1 MIGKISRI
9 IHSLSR
15 TERQILIGAAL
26 IFIAASIFW
35 GVFVFVA
42 KTELKPA
49 AGGSYIEGLI
59 DQPTAVNPVIAAGE
73 ADRDLTELLFADL
86 FDLIEKYSVSDD
98 QRIWTFDLKPDMV
111 WSDGEPITAGD
122 FIFTLELIQNPET
135 RSPLFATWQGVVG
148 ERISERQFRFLLK
161 TPYAFFMDNLK
172 VFKPIPQHI
181 FEKIPAANIRLS
193 NYNFEPVGSG
203 PYRYAGF
210 DKRKDGFITAYYLT
224 ANSDYSADKA
234 YIKNFTV
241 KFFSNKEDLIAA
253 FNKKEITGMG
263 GLGYPDIAEI
273 KIAHQVF
280 KLNLPVY
287 YSVFFNQALNA
298 ALKEKEVRQALALA
312 SDKNKIIAEV
322 FANQAT
328 AVHGPI
334 PPFVSGYDPA
344 VYQAEEFSLE
354 KAQKILDDKGWEL
367 NENGVRAKTLSGKKT
382 ALEFE
387 LVVPQVDFL
396 VKTADI
402 LKKDWEAVGIKINPI
417 TLRLSEVVNNIIKTR
432 NYQMLLFGSILKT
445 QPDIFSFWHSS
456 ERFYPG
462 GNLAIFNN
470 KTTDTLL
477 EAVKTSFD
485 EKIRQEN
492 LSKIQTI
499 INQEK
504 PAVFLF
510 SPTYFYIATNRL
522 GGFEEK
528 IIATRTDRLQNVNR
542 WYLET
547 KRKFR

>member
-9 IHSLSR
+9 INSLSHR
-15 TERQILIGAAL
+15 ERQILIGAAL
-26 IFIAASIFW
+26 IFITASIFW
-35 GVFVFVA
+35 SGFVFVT

-49 AGGSYIEGLI
+49 AGGTYIEGLI
-59 DQPTAVNPVIAAGE
+59 DQPTAINPVIAAGE
-73 ADRDLTELLFADL
+73 ADRDLAELLFADL
-86 FDLIEKYSVSDD
+86 FDLVEKYSISDD

-111 WSDGEPITAGD
+111 WSDGEPITAND
-122 FIFTLELIQNPET
+122 FIFTLELIQDPET

-172 VFKPIPQHI
+172 SFKPIPQHI

-193 NYNFEPVGSG
+193 NYNLEPVGSG

-224 ANSDYSADKA
+224 TNPYYPSNKA
-234 YIKNFTV
+234 YIQNFTV

-253 FNKKEITGMG
+253 FNKKQITGMG
-263 GLGYPDIAEI
+263 GLGYQDIAKI

-322 FANQAT
+322 FANQAA

-334 PPFVSGYDPA
+334 PPFVSGYDPTA
-344 VYQAEEFSLE
+344 YQAEEFSLK
-354 KAQKILDDKGWEL
+354 KAQKILDDKGWKL
-367 NENGVRAKTLSGKKT
+367 DENGVRVKTLSGKKT

-387 LVVPQVDFL
+387 LIVPQVDFL

-402 LKKDWEAVGIKINPI
+402 LKKDWEAIGIKINPI
-417 TLRLSEVVNNIIKTR
+417 TLRPSEVANNIIKTR
-432 NYQMLLFGSILKT
+432 NYQMLLFGTILKT

-470 KTTDTLL
+470 KTVDALL
-477 EAVKTSFD
+477 EATKTSFD

-510 SPTYFYIATNRL
+510 SPTYFYITTNHL

-528 IIATRTDRLQNVNR
+528 IIASRTDRLQNVNK